1 MQIFEYRGRNRRGE
15 LMTGTIDSPNAQNVA
30 KWLLASGISP
40 IEIRPSKSA
49 TQSQPDWLL
58 ALQMGP
64 LVKHDELLLFTRQMG
79 AMVRAGV
86 PMSQILSSI
95 QASTAS
101 PVLSEI
107 VRQLGAW
114 LEKGTPLSV
123 AMAQHPKVFDD
134 YYINMIKVGEGTGN
148 LDEVFARLF
157 EQLQFDRQMRQKI
170 KAALR
175 YPTFVIIAIVGAIS
189 ILTVFVIPTFA
200 KLFANFKMEL
210 PLLTRV
216 LLETSAFATA
226 YWWLIAAAAGAAWSG
241 FNLMLRQPLWRYKW
255 DRLKLRFPI
264 VGSIIR
270 KASLARFFRSLA
282 TALKAGVPVIQAF
295 TMVSRVVDNAFY
307 EERIRG
313 MRDGV
318 ERGENLLRVAKS
330 TGIFA
335 PLELQ
340 MIDVGEQTGD
350 IDGMLA
356 QVADIYQQE
365 VEYEASRLS
374 ATIEPVLLVVM
385 GVLVGILMLGIFEPM
400 WNMTQM
406 ARRPG

>member
-15 LMTGTIDSPNAQNVA
+15 LMTGTIDSPDAQNVA

-40 IEIRPSKSA
+40 IDIRPRKSA
-49 TQSQPDWLL
+49 RQSQPEWLL
-58 ALQMGP
+58 ALQPGP
-64 LVKHDELLLFTRQMG
+64 VVKHEELLLFTRQIG

-86 PMSQILSSI
+86 PMSQVLSSI
-95 QASTAS
+95 QESTAN
-101 PVLSEI
+101 PVLAEV
-107 VRQLGAW
+107 VRQLGDW
-114 LEKGTPLSV
+114 LEKGQALSL
-123 AMAQHPKVFDD
+123 AMSQHPKVFDD
-134 YYINMIKVGEGTGN
+134 YYINMVKVGEGTGM

-157 EQLQFDRQMRQKI
+157 EQLHVDKNMRQKI
-170 KAALR
+170 KTALR
-175 YPTFVIIAIVGAIS
+175 YPTFVIIAIAAAIS
-189 ILTVFVIPTFA
+189 ILTVFVIPVFA
-200 KLFANFKMEL
+200 QLFANMNMEL
-210 PLLTRV
+210 PLLTRA
-216 LLETSAFATA
+216 LLATSAFATG
-226 YWWLIAAAAGAAWSG
+226 YWWLIIAGAAAAWSG
-241 FNLMLRQPLWRYKW
+241 IGLLLRQPLWRYKW
-255 DRLKLRFPI
+255 DRLKLRLPI

-270 KASLARFFRSLA
+270 KASLARFFRSMA

-295 TMVSRVVDNAFY
+295 TMVARVVDNAFY
-307 EERIRG
+307 EERILS

-340 MIDVGEQTGD
+340 MISVGEQTGD

-385 GVLVGILMLGIFEPM
+385 GVLVGILLLGIFEPM

-406 ARRPG
+406 AHRSG

>member
-15 LMTGTIDSPNAQNVA
+15 LMTGTIDSSSAQNVA

-40 IEIRPSKSA
+40 IDIRLKKSA
-49 TQSQPDWLL
+49 SQSQPKWLL
-58 ALQMGP
+58 ALQPGP
-64 LVKHDELLLFTRQMG
+64 LVRHDELLLFTRQMG
-79 AMVRAGV
+79 AMTRAGV
-86 PMSQILSSI
+86 PMSQTLSSI
-95 QASTAS
+95 QESTAN
-101 PVLSEI
+101 PLLAEV
-107 VRQLGAW
+107 VRQLGDW
-114 LEKGTPLSV
+114 LEKGQALSV
-123 AMAQHPKVFDD
+123 AMTQHPQVFDD
-134 YYINMIKVGEGTGN
+134 YYVNMVKVGEGTGM
-148 LDEVFARLF
+148 LDEVFDRLF
-157 EQLQFDRQMRQKI
+157 EQLNSDKNMRQKI
-170 KAALR
+170 KTALR
-175 YPTFVIIAIVGAIS
+175 YPTFVIIAIVGAVS
-189 ILTVFVIPTFA
+189 ILTVFVIPIFA
-200 KLFANFKMEL
+200 QLFANMKMEL

-216 LLETSAFATA
+216 LLETSAFAIG
-226 YWWLIAAAAGAAWSG
+226 YWWLIVASAAAAWSG
-241 FNLMLRQPLWRYKW
+241 VGLLLRQPLWRYQW
-255 DRLKLRFPI
+255 DRLKLRLPI

-270 KASLARFFRSLA
+270 KASLARFFRSMA

-295 TMVSRVVDNAFY
+295 TMVARVVDNAFY
-307 EERIRG
+307 EERILS

-340 MIDVGEQTGD
+340 MISVGEQTGD

-385 GVLVGILMLGIFEPM
+385 AVLVGILLLGIFEPM

-406 ARRPG
+406 AHRSG

>member
-15 LMTGTIDSPNAQNVA
+15 LMTGTIDSLNAQNVA

-40 IEIRPSKSA
+40 IDIRLRKNA
-49 TQSQPDWLL
+49 RQSQPEWLL
-58 ALQMGP
+58 ALQPGP

-79 AMVRAGV
+79 AMTRAGV
-86 PMSQILSSI
+86 PMSQVLSSI
-95 QASTAS
+95 QESTAN
-101 PVLSEI
+101 PVLAEV
-107 VRQLGAW
+107 VRQLGDW
-114 LEKGTPLSV
+114 LEKGQALSV

-134 YYINMIKVGEGTGN
+134 YYVNMVKVGEGTGM

-157 EQLQFDRQMRQKI
+157 EQLHADKNMRQKI
-170 KAALR
+170 KTALR
-175 YPTFVIIAIVGAIS
+175 YPTFVVVAIVAAAS
-189 ILTVFVIPTFA
+189 ILTVFVIPIFA
-200 KLFANFKMEL
+200 QLFANMKMEL

-216 LLETSAFATA
+216 LLGTSALVIG
-226 YWWLIAAAAGAAWSG
+226 YWWLIIAGAATVWSG
-241 FNLMLRQPLWRYKW
+241 VGLLLRQPRWRYEW
-255 DRLKLRFPI
+255 DRLKLRLPI

-270 KASLARFFRSLA
+270 KASLARFFRSMA

-295 TMVSRVVDNAFY
+295 TLVGRVVDNAFY
-307 EERIRG
+307 EERILG

-340 MIDVGEQTGD
+340 MISVGEQTGD

-385 GVLVGILMLGIFEPM
+385 GVLVGILLLGIFEPM

-406 ARRPG
+406 AHRRG